1 MLTERLELLEL
12 ERLDVAGATL
22 RTDELLDCCDTLRVE
37 LLPDTL
43 RLELLPDTL
52 RVELEFDTLWLELLP
67 DTLRLDA
74 AVDTVRLSDELFTD
88 LEAIPEEVV
97 TERLELEPNDAVR
110 SEVLR
115 LRFLSQPPLLILRL
129 GL

>member
-52 RVELEFDTLWLELLP
+52 RLE
-67 DTLRLDA
+67 A

-110 SEVLR
+110 SVVLR